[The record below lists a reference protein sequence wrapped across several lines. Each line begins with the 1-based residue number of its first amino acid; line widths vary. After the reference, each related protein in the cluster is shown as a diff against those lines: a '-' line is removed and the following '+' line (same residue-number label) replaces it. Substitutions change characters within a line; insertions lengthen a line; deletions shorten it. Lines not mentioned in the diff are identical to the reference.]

1 MANFQIG
8 NSTKKS
14 NKTQSFINRQP
25 KDRSGSS
32 DLELAVYSEP
42 DSIIV
47 GGNPGLY
54 SDYDISGASGNDEII
69 VGGNVDHNAGS
80 YDASG
85 GTDVVIHGTGG
96 NDEITGYGASEEKRV
111 DGLGAGR
118 APLFNKGSKR
128 GVSLGKK
135 GALRPDKLGEEAVE
149 WFTKEDVLAA
159 THSLQSQLSASDP
172 AQLSFADLNA
182 PLFATGSESL
192 PSLF

>member
-135 GALRPDKLGEEAVE
+135 GALRPN
-149 WFTKEDVLAA
+149 
-159 THSLQSQLSASDP
+159 SARRLWSGSP
-172 AQLSFADLNA
+172 KRMSW
-182 PLFATGSESL
+182 PLRTAFSPNSVHRIQRNSHLLT
-192 PSLF
+192 

>member
-111 DGLGAGR
+111 DGLGA
-118 APLFNKGSKR
+118 
-128 GVSLGKK
+128 
-135 GALRPDKLGEEAVE
+135 LRPDKLSEEAVE

-172 AQLSFADLNA
+172 AQLPFADLNA